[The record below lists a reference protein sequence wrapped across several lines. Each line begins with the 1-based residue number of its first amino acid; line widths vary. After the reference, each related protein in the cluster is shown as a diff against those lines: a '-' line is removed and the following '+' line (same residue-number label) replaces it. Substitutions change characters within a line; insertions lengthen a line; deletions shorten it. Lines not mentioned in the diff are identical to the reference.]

1 MNDIKTRT
9 VERASRPIWWQTD
22 FPANITDDIID
33 ETKRNSSFIQVNMI
47 LSQLIPVFYVN

>member
-1 MNDIKTRT
+1 MISKHVRLNVQVGPFDDRQI
-9 VERASRPIWWQTD
+9 
-22 FPANITDDIID
+22 FPQNITDDIID